1 MSTPLDHDSVTAVK
15 PSFVE
20 PEGLGLCPFDF
31 EHLVVEYRRAFLCS
45 SGCLLPQTW
54 LRRLLT
60 KAIRAADEMAW
71 AAEYRAERER
81 VKVKGAKPPS
91 RRVITAEE
99 IETALHGRQRRGWV
113 QAVREFGEE
122 SARLDGSDSAFDY
135 LAQLGHIYPSEK
147 RDVGASREVLTYY
160 PEFIRRARSCPAA
173 DVDVLLRAAKLVF
186 HTNLG
191 SMRADLAT
199 KPIIKRTPV
208 K

>member
-91 RRVITAEE
+91 RRVITKVRRQAREE
-99 IETALHGRQRRGWV
+99 RV